1 MKHFV
6 KTNAKRIAAAILC
19 VVMCLAALPFSAFA
33 FTAEVGKT
41 VNAYYGAKYIG
52 SDGEKYH
59 SPATY
64 QYITYDSGGNV
75 SLHSKKAGGARSK
88 LMIKDSSGARQ
99 VLCIESGVDYNA
111 KGTYTSESG
120 KNNAYFQNLTAAV
133 QYGLM
138 LTSVY
143 GWHPGKTAP
152 VSGTNEDD
160 FAIATQ
166 VILWEYQQQLRTSPT
181 TLSAN
186 SYGIPADTYYKGIQ
200 GRPAEKCY
208 DWLLSQMQSHATVP
222 SFASHRSGSAEVY
235 TLKYNQTADNY
246 SLTLT
251 DTNNTLADIK
261 FSASGITVS
270 RSGNQYTFTSKKMLE
285 SAVSITAQ
293 KNIPNI
299 DGNIL
304 IWGYPGKQTMMSGA
318 EDPVVFYLKVKTETT
333 GVGHIVKHSED
344 NKVDGIK
351 FNIAGNGVNQ
361 TVTTNKDGTV
371 DMELMPGVY
380 TVTELAEEKYE
391 PQSVQRVTIVSGH
404 TSTVTFSNVLK
415 RGVLKVIK
423 SSEDNFVE
431 GVAFHLY
438 GTSLSGIAVDEYAV
452 TDANGVA
459 TFEGVLISGT
469 EPYTVEEVDTAVR
482 YVIPE
487 KQNAPI
493 KWNEVT
499 SRNFTNT
506 LKKFTVT
513 VTKSDAET
521 GNKQGDAS
529 LAGAKYGIFKGNQL
543 IDEYYTDENG
553 QFVSKEYVCGDDWTV
568 KELAPS
574 KGYLLDPTVYPIGAE
589 TKHYTV
595 EHNQTANDVNEWVVK
610 GYIAIIK
617 HCDDGETKIETPE
630 SGAEFEVFLKAA
642 GSYDNA
648 KPTERDYLTCDE
660 NGFAQTKEMPYG
672 IYTVH
677 QIAGWEGC
685 EFIKDFDVFIA
696 KDGQTYRHLI
706 NNAPF
711 ESYIKVVK
719 VDAESGKTIPYAG
732 AGFQIYDPTGNLIT
746 MTYTYPSPTVIDTF
760 YTDANGCFVTP
771 EKLDYGKGYS
781 IVEVQAPYGY
791 VLDGT
796 PIYFDVTE
804 DNSTEES
811 GVTVIKVNKPN
822 TAQKGTITVEKTG
835 EVFSGVNV
843 SGSED
848 TEVIYQPVYETA
860 GLEGAVYEI
869 RAAED
874 VYTPDGTLRYAKGTV
889 VDTVITDG
897 DGFAKSR
904 ELYLGKYEVR
914 EITAPYGMVLNG
926 EIHIAEL
933 VYAGQNISVTETA
946 ASFFNERQRVEIGL
960 VKVLEKNEIFN
971 IGTNGEMKNISFGL
985 FAAEEIVSA
994 SGTSIPAD
1002 GLIEIITLNEDGT
1015 AKIKTDLPIGNY
1027 YAKELA
1033 ADEHYILSDT
1043 KYPVNFEYA
1052 GQDTATVKIDANN
1065 GKTIENDLIYGS
1077 VSGKKVDEDGN
1088 ALGGALI
1095 GIFRTSDGEF
1105 TKEKALMT
1113 TVSAEDGSFSFE
1125 NIPFG
1130 TWYIREIEQPTG
1142 FVLND
1147 TVYPVT
1153 VGQNRQVVGVEIVNK
1168 HICGNIT
1175 LTKVDADYPESKLTG
1190 ATFEV
1195 YKDNNGDGK
1204 LDDGDTLVGTLTE
1217 SEMGVYEMKDL
1228 LYGHYLVKE
1237 TKAPDGFLPDTGV
1250 YPVFVDTDGATYA
1263 IENKAGVGFVNATMK
1278 GSLKI
1283 IKTSSDGKVEGFSFR
1298 VTGANGYDEI
1308 FKTDENG
1315 EIFIEGLRIGEYTV
1329 SEVAD
1334 SLSAAYNRPADKTA
1348 TVMTDSTTIIEMHNV
1363 LMDNPKTGDS
1373 SKLGLWFA
1381 LLGLSVAGIGVTAY
1395 TAIKNRKKE
1404 DAE

>member
-120 KNNAYFQNLTAAV
+120 KNNAYFQNLPAAV

-181 TLSAN
+181 TLTAN

-235 TLKYNQTADNY
+235 TLKYNQAADNY

-270 RSGNQYTFTSKKMLE
+270 RSGNQYTFTSKKMIE
-285 SAVSITAQ
+285 SAVGITAQ
-293 KNIPNI
+293 KSIPNI

-333 GVGHIVKHSED
+333 GIGHIVKHSED
-344 NKVDGIK
+344 NKVDGVK

-361 TVTTNKDGTV
+361 TVTTKKDGTV
-371 DMELMPGVY
+371 DIELMPGVY

-415 RGVLKVIK
+415 RGGLKVIK

-431 GVAFHLY
+431 GVVFHLY
-438 GTSLSGIAVDEYAV
+438 GASLSGIAVDEYAI

-648 KPTERDYLTCDE
+648 KPAERDYLTCDE

-677 QIAGWEGC
+677 QTAGWEGC

-696 KDGQTYRHLI
+696 KDGQTYRYLI

-796 PIYFDVTE
+796 PVYFDVTE

-874 VYTPDGTLRYAKGTV
+874 IYTPDGTLRYAKGTV

-960 VKVLEKNEIFN
+960 VKVLEKNELFN
-971 IGTNGEMKNISFGL
+971 IGTNGEMKNISFVL

-1027 YAKELA
+1027 YVKELA
-1033 ADEHYILSDT
+1033 TDERYILSDT

-1077 VSGKKVDEDGN
+1077 VSGKKVDENGN

-1105 TKEKALMT
+1105 TKENALMT

-1153 VGQNRQVVGVEIVNK
+1153 VGQSGQVVEVEIVNK
-1168 HICGNIT
+1168 HIRGNII
-1175 LTKVDADYPESKLTG
+1175 LTKVDADYPENKLTG

-1237 TKAPDGFLPDTGV
+1237 TKAPDGFLPDMGV

-1263 IENKAGVGFVNATMK
+1263 IENKAGVGFVNAAMK

-1348 TVMTDSTTIIEMHNV
+1348 TVMTDSTTIVEMHNV
-1363 LMDNPKTGDS
+1363 FMDNPKTGDS

>member
-19 VVMCLAALPFSAFA
+19 AVMCIAALPFSAFA
-33 FTAEVGKT
+33 FTAEEGKT

-120 KNNAYFQNLTAAV
+120 KNNAYFQNLPAAV

-181 TLSAN
+181 SLAAN

-235 TLKYNQTADNY
+235 TLKYNQAADNY

-251 DTNNTLADIK
+251 DTNNTLSDIK
-261 FSASGITVS
+261 FSISGITVS

-333 GVGHIVKHSED
+333 GIGHIVKHSED
-344 NKVDGIK
+344 NKVDGVK

-361 TVTTNKDGTV
+361 TVTTKKDGTV
-371 DMELMPGVY
+371 DIELMPGVY

-415 RGVLKVIK
+415 RGGLKVIK

-438 GTSLSGIAVDEYAV
+438 GTSLSDIAVDEYAV

-543 IDEYYTDENG
+543 VDEYYTDENG

-589 TKHYTV
+589 AKRYTV

-610 GYIAIIK
+610 GNIAIIK

-648 KPTERDYLTCDE
+648 KPAEHDYLTCDE

-677 QIAGWEGC
+677 QTAGWEGG

-696 KDGQTYRHLI
+696 KDGQTYRYLI

-732 AGFQIYDPTGNLIT
+732 AGFQIYDPAGNLIT

-874 VYTPDGTLRYAKGTV
+874 VYTPDGTLRYIKGTV
-889 VDTVITDG
+889 VDTVISNE

-914 EITAPYGMVLNG
+914 EIAAPYGMVLNS

-960 VKVLEKNEIFN
+960 VKVLEKNELFN

-985 FAAEEIVSA
+985 FAAEKIVSG

-1015 AKIKTDLPIGNY
+1015 AKIKIDLPIGNY
-1027 YAKELA
+1027 YVKELA
-1033 ADEHYILSDT
+1033 TDEHYILSDT
-1043 KYPVNFEYA
+1043 KYSVNFEYA

-1065 GKTIENDLIYGS
+1065 GKTIKNDLIYGS
-1077 VSGKKVDEDGN
+1077 VSGKKVDENGN
-1088 ALGGALI
+1088 AHGGALI

-1105 TKEKALMT
+1105 TKENALMT

-1130 TWYIREIEQPTG
+1130 TWYIHEIEQPTG

-1153 VGQNRQVVGVEIVNK
+1153 VGQNGQVVEVEIVNK
-1168 HICGNIT
+1168 HIRGNIT
-1175 LTKVDADYPESKLTG
+1175 LTKVDADYPENKLTG
-1190 ATFEV
+1190 AIFEV

-1217 SEMGVYEMKDL
+1217 SEIGVYEMKDL

-1237 TKAPDGFLPDTGV
+1237 TKAPDGFLLDMGV

-1263 IENKAGVGFVNATMK
+1263 IENKAGVGFVNAAMK
-1278 GSLKI
+1278 GSLQI

-1348 TVMTDSTTIIEMHNV
+1348 TVMTDSTTIVEMHNV
-1363 LMDNPKTGDS
+1363 FMDNPKTGDS

>member
-6 KTNAKRIAAAILC
+6 KTNAKCIAAAILC

-120 KNNAYFQNLTAAV
+120 KNNAYFQNLPAAV

-270 RSGNQYTFTSKKMLE
+270 RSGNQYTFSSKKMLE

-404 TSTVTFSNVLK
+404 TSTVAFSNVLK
-415 RGVLKVIK
+415 RGALKVIK

-648 KPTERDYLTCDE
+648 KPAERDYLTCDE

-677 QIAGWEGC
+677 QTAGWEGC

-869 RAAED
+869 RVAED

-971 IGTNGEMKNISFGL
+971 IGTNGEMKNISFAL

-1153 VGQNRQVVGVEIVNK
+1153 VEQNRQVVGVEIVNK
-1168 HICGNIT
+1168 HIRGNII
-1175 LTKVDADYPESKLTG
+1175 LTKVDADYPENKLTG

-1237 TKAPDGFLPDTGV
+1237 TKAPDGFLPDMGV

-1263 IENKAGVGFVNATMK
+1263 IENKAGVGFVNAAMK

-1298 VTGANGYDEI
+1298 VTGANGYDKI

-1348 TVMTDSTTIIEMHNV
+1348 TVMTDSTTIVEMHNV
-1363 LMDNPKTGDS
+1363 FMDNPKTGDS